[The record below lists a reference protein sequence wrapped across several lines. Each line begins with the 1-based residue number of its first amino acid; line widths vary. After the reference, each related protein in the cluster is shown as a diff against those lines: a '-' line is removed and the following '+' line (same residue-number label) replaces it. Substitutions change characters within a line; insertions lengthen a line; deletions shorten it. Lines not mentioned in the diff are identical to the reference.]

1 VLPEPERGVELARAM
16 VRTAEEAGLKL
27 SALHTD
33 MSEPLARS
41 AGNALEVLEAV
52 ALLRGEPADPRL
64 LEVTFALG
72 AEAMVQGGL
81 ARDSASAR
89 AKLSESLASG
99 AAAERFARMV
109 ASLGGPRDLLEN
121 APARL
126 PRAPFI
132 RDVPAP
138 KSGTVVAIDT
148 RAVGFAVVSLGGGR
162 TAPDQSVDPAVG
174 FDRLVRR
181 GAQVSAGDA
190 LARVHAADEARAD
203 AAARALQRAF
213 TIGTGAP
220 DVPALVERI

>member
-1 VLPEPERGVELARAM
+1 
-16 VRTAEEAGLKL
+16 
-27 SALHTD
+27 
-33 MSEPLARS
+33 
-41 AGNALEVLEAV
+41 
-52 ALLRGEPADPRL
+52 
-64 LEVTFALG
+64 
-72 AEAMVQGGL
+72 
-81 ARDSASAR
+81 
-89 AKLSESLASG
+89 
-99 AAAERFARMV
+99 
-109 ASLGGPRDLLEN
+109 LLEN

-126 PRAPFI
+126 PRAPVI

-181 GAQVSAGDA
+181 GARLSAGDA

-213 TIGTGAP
+213 TIGVGAP